1 MSGRSPAG
9 RAEIALLAALLFTLP
24 LFEVPKHLV
33 WLAWVVVA
41 GRALWRDRG
50 APGGALC
57 AWDAVFAAL
66 LGAVLLSGLGA
77 GAPPG
82 WRAAGDILRLVSVP
96 WLMLRRGY
104 RAADCRLPLLA
115 ALAGTGLASL
125 WGMIRVLRAD
135 TPVFLQLNS
144 VGHVNHSAIYL
155 AISIGLA
162 LAAWAGFAAGASW
175 RVRLLIAGSGLISL
189 LALFVSGS
197 RAAMLAL
204 VVLLGLIAWIT
215 PFPLAQPDRDRRRF
229 RLGLL
234 AMVAVAL
241 LGYLALMGLSGRSLQ
256 PAGAGLV
263 GKFRLQADDA
273 GGLSSHRD
281 RLARL
286 ALAAGLA
293 YPAFGVGVDGFG
305 RLTPARVC
313 AEIAPPPPGRDCD
326 TSRYT
331 FSAHAHSLYGTV
343 FAEQGGLGLAAVL
356 ALLAGW
362 AAGLR
367 GSLARA
373 RADRHA
379 AAVWLAAWS
388 GLVIT
393 AVAGLLNTTLHHE
406 HGLLAMSCLG
416 LLLSSRLT
424 SAAVVLPEPGHEAAQ
439 TLVERH

>member
-24 LFEVPKHLV
+24 LFEVPKHLF
-33 WLAWVVVA
+33 WLAWVIVA
-41 GRALWRDRG
+41 GRALWRERG
-50 APGGALC
+50 APGGALSV
-57 AWDAVFAAL
+57 WDAVFAAL
-66 LGAVLLSGLGA
+66 LGAVLLAGLGTD
-77 GAPPG
+77 APPG

-125 WGMIRVLRAD
+125 WGMVRVLRAD

-155 AISIGLA
+155 AMSVGLA
-162 LAAWAGFAAGASW
+162 LAAWAGFAARASG
-175 RVRLLIAGSGLISL
+175 RVRWLIAGSGLIGL

-204 VVLLGLIAWIT
+204 VVLLGVVAWIT
-215 PFPLAQPDRDRRRF
+215 PFPLAQPARDRRRF
-229 RLGLL
+229 RLGLV
-234 AMVAVAL
+234 AMAVAAL
-241 LGYLALMGLSGRSLQ
+241 AGYLALVGLSGRSLQ
-256 PAGAGLV
+256 PDGAGLI
-263 GKFRLQADDA
+263 GKFRLQAGDT

-281 RLARL
+281 RLGRL

-293 YPAFGVGVDGFG
+293 HPVFGLGVDGFG

-326 TSRYT
+326 TSMYT

-356 ALLAGW
+356 ALLAAW
-362 AAGLR
+362 AARLR

-379 AAVWLAAWS
+379 AAVWLAALS

-416 LLLSSRLT
+416 LLLSSRQA
-424 SAAVVLPEPGHEAAQ
+424 SAAVVFPEPGHEAAQ
-439 TLVERH
+439 ALVERH